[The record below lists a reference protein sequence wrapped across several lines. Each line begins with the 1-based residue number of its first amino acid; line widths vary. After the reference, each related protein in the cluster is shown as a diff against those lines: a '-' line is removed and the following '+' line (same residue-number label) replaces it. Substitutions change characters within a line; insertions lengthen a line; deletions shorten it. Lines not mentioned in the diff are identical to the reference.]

1 MIVNTEE
8 SHEASYIGNIE
19 ENRVGIDKENINF
32 LATLLTS
39 NLYSKPLESFLRETV
54 SNAYDSHVEAGTEEP
69 ILLLIEDDDYD
80 KYNYRISIRDYGTG
94 ISPER
99 FEKIYRNI
107 GSSTKRD
114 SNDFIGMFGI
124 GRFSC
129 LACTNV
135 ANITSYY
142 EGKKYS
148 YVMYNNGNGINI
160 DRLSV
165 TEGDFKNG
173 LEVSIKKRILSDR
186 ELVDA
191 IKTLCLFDKL
201 YIEYSGRNYIII
213 SKVKE
218 FNERKVTE
226 YKNFRTCNISSGSC
240 YFSLGKVLYTDNER
254 LISLEFQTRG
264 LIIDLPIGSVDIIP
278 NREALQFNDRTK
290 RVINER
296 FALVKKEL
304 QEIVNSTMSK
314 DFTLKDFYL
323 KIVDTNYCKV
333 DSDLSISYSDALL
346 DYTQMKIDNNVIP
359 DKFARFLNEVHYMS
373 IPKTDIYMSRNLG
386 PYEARRL
393 SLRKFITEEIKL
405 FEKADKT
412 FKNITKSYIA
422 ETTNSKAVI
431 LNFCGSTALKYSI
444 TIFCKNANYDYSSCI
459 NFLIS
464 SLNIE
469 SIGNDDVPDS
479 YIDCFRKDKKEKKVL
494 ADSIKEMPYRL
505 YTYNTYV
512 NKQGLSLYLKE
523 KGIVVYTYNTRED
536 DMLRHL
542 SEITYNIPCV
552 QALITV
558 KKEEAS
564 LLEGNRKFVK
574 LEDFMKRSILKK
586 LATAYIIYTN
596 MTEQGLNLKYYY
608 YANNSGFIPLV
619 QEFREKYKDCLTV
632 ISNTTSWFR
641 GLVKDFESKGL
652 VNTQDIEYF
661 KLTDD
666 ELKAYKFWNSANN
679 HCREY
684 TQRFVYKKMGKHP
697 RIGLDLKQLPN
708 LNKENNE

>member
-39 NLYSKPLESFLRETV
+39 NLYSKPLKSFLRETV
-54 SNAYDSHVEAGTEEP
+54 SNAYDSHIEAGTEEP
-69 ILLLIEDDDYD
+69 ILLLIEDADETF
-80 KYNYRISIRDYGTG
+80 NYRISIRDYGTG

-99 FEKIYRNI
+99 FEKIYKNI

-148 YVMYNNGNGINI
+148 YVMYKNGNGINI

-173 LEVSIKKRILSDR
+173 LEVSIKMRIYHDS
-186 ELVDA
+186 ELTDA

-201 YIEYSGRNYIII
+201 YVEYFGRNYSIINR
-213 SKVKE
+213 VKE

-226 YKNFRTCNISSGSC
+226 YKNFKTCNLHNYYC

-254 LISLEFQTRG
+254 LILSKFQTHG

-290 RVINER
+290 KVINER
-296 FALVKKEL
+296 LDLVKDEL
-304 QEIVNSTMSK
+304 QEIVTSALSN

-323 KIVDTNYCKV
+323 KLVD
-333 DSDLSISYSDALL
+333 DSSCRIDNDLNINYSDVSL
-346 DYTQMKIDNNVIP
+346 DYTRIRINGNTIP
-359 DKFARFLNEVHYMS
+359 IRFARFLREIHYMS
-373 IPKTDIYMSRNLG
+373 IPKTDIYVNNYLSS
-386 PYEARRL
+386 YDVRRL
-393 SLRKFITEEIKL
+393 YLERFITGEIKL

-412 FKNITKSYIA
+412 FKNITKSYIS
-422 ETTNSKAVI
+422 TTIKYKATI
-431 LNFCGSTALKYSI
+431 LNFCGTTALKYAISNY
-444 TIFCKNANYDYSSCI
+444 CKNSGHDYSDCI
-459 NFLIS
+459 DFLINN
-464 SLNIE
+464 LNIE
-469 SIGNDDVPDS
+469 KIGNDDVPDS
-479 YIDCFRKDKKEKKVL
+479 YVDYFKKDKKEKRVL
-494 ADSIKEMPYRL
+494 ADSIKEMPYRV
-505 YTYNTYV
+505 YRYNSYFN
-512 NKQGLSLYLKE
+512 NKDLSPYLKE
-523 KGIVVYTYNTRED
+523 RGIVVYTYNTRED
-536 DMLRHL
+536 DMLRNL
-542 SEITYNIPCV
+542 SGITEYIPYI

-558 KKEEAS
+558 KKEEAVF
-564 LLEGNRKFVK
+564 LEGNKKFVK
-574 LEDFMKRSILKK
+574 LEDFMKRNILKK

-596 MTEQGLNLKYYY
+596 MTNQGLNSRYYY
-608 YANNSGFIPLV
+608 SSNGLIPLV
-619 QEFREKYKDCLTV
+619 QEFRNKYKDCLQV
-632 ISNTTSWFR
+632 IANSTSWFE
-641 GLVKDFESKGL
+641 GLVKDFQSKGL

-661 KLTDD
+661 KLTED
-666 ELKAYKFWNSANN
+666 ELKAYKFWTSANE
-679 HCREY
+679 HCKEY
-684 TQRFVYKKMGKHP
+684 TQRFVYKKMGRHP

>member
-19 ENRVGIDKENINF
+19 ENRVGIDKENVNF

-69 ILLLIEDDDYD
+69 ILLLIEDD
-80 KYNYRISIRDYGTG
+80 KESYNYRISIRDYGTG

-107 GSSTKRD
+107 GSSTKREN
-114 SNDFIGMFGI
+114 NDFIGMFGI

-148 YVMYNNGNGINI
+148 YVMYKNGNGINI

-173 LEVSIKKRILSDR
+173 LEVSIKMRIYTES
-186 ELVDA
+186 ELTDA

-201 YIEYSGRNYIII
+201 YVEYSGRNYAIINRI
-213 SKVKE
+213 RE
-218 FNERKVTE
+218 FNERKVTK
-226 YKNFRTCNISSGSC
+226 YKNFKTCNLHNFYC

-254 LISLEFQTRG
+254 LISSKFNTRG

-290 RVINER
+290 KVINER
-296 FALVKKEL
+296 LDLVKDEL
-304 QEIVNSTMSK
+304 QEIVNSAISE

-323 KIVDTNYCKV
+323 KIVDPQCCKV
-333 DSDLSISYSDALL
+333 DNDLNISYSDISL
-346 DYTQMKIDNNVIP
+346 DYTRIKINNNVIP

-373 IPKTDIYMSRNLG
+373 IPKTDIYMNNYLDS
-386 PYEARRL
+386 YDVRRL
-393 SLRKFITEEIKL
+393 YLKRFITGEIKL

-412 FKNITKSYIA
+412 FKNITKSYIS
-422 ETTNSKAVI
+422 TTIKYKATV
-431 LNFCGSTALKYSI
+431 LNFCGATALKYAI
-444 TIFCKNANYDYSSCI
+444 TTYCKNSIHDYNSDCI
-459 NFLIS
+459 DFLIDN
-464 SLNIE
+464 LNIE
-469 SIGNDDVPDS
+469 KIGNDDVPDS
-479 YIDCFRKDKKEKKVL
+479 YIDYFKGDKKEKRVS
-494 ADSIKEMPYRL
+494 ADSIKEMSYRL
-505 YTYNTYV
+505 YRYNGYV
-512 NKQGLSLYLKE
+512 NNQDLSPYLKE

-536 DMLRHL
+536 DMLRNL
-542 SEITYNIPCV
+542 SNITEYIPCI

-558 KKEEAS
+558 KKEEAIF
-564 LLEGNRKFVK
+564 LEGNRKFVK

-596 MTEQGLNLKYYY
+596 MTEQGLNLNYYY
-608 YANNSGFIPLV
+608 YDEFIPLIK
-619 QEFREKYKDCLTV
+619 EFRNKYKDCLQV
-632 ISNTTSWFR
+632 ISNSTSWFR

-652 VNTQDIEYF
+652 VDTQDIEYF
-661 KLTDD
+661 KLTED
-666 ELKAYKFWNSANN
+666 ELKAYKFWNSAKK
-679 HCREY
+679 HCKEY

-708 LNKENNE
+708 LNK

>member
-1 MIVNTEE
+1 M
-8 SHEASYIGNIE
+8 
-19 ENRVGIDKENINF
+19 
-32 LATLLTS
+32 TS

-69 ILLLIEDDDYD
+69 ILLLIEDDDDEKYD
-80 KYNYRISIRDYGTG
+80 YRISIRDYGTG

-107 GSSTKRD
+107 GSSTKRE

-148 YVMYNNGNGINI
+148 YVMYKNGNGINI

-173 LEVSIKKRILSDR
+173 LEVSIKKRIYNDN
-186 ELVDA
+186 ELINA

-201 YIEYSGRNYIII
+201 YIEYSGRNYSIIN
-213 SKVKE
+213 KVKE

-226 YKNFRTCNISSGSC
+226 YKNFKTCNLNNGYGYC

-254 LISLEFQTRG
+254 LISYDFQTRG
-264 LIIDLPIGSVDIIP
+264 LIVDLPIGSVDIIP

-290 RVINER
+290 KVISEKLY
-296 FALVKKEL
+296 LVKEEL
-304 QEIVNSTMSK
+304 QEIVNSTISE

-323 KIVDTNYCKV
+323 KIVDTSYCKI
-333 DSDLSISYSDALL
+333 DADLNISYSDVSL
-346 DYTQMKIDNNVIP
+346 DYTRIKINNNAIP
-359 DKFARFLNEVHYMS
+359 NNFAKFLNDVHYMS
-373 IPKTDIYMSRNLG
+373 IPKTDIYMNRNLG

-393 SLRKFITEEIKL
+393 FLKKFITGEIEL

-422 ETTNSKAVI
+422 GMTSNKAVI
-431 LNFCGSTALKYSI
+431 LNFCGTTALKYAI
-444 TIFCKNANYDYSSCI
+444 TIYCKNTNYNYSDCI
-459 NFLIS
+459 DFLIA

-469 SIGNDDVPDS
+469 KIGNDDVPDS
-479 YIDCFRKDKKEKKVL
+479 YIDCLKKEKKEKRAL
-494 ADSIKEMPYRL
+494 ADSIKGMSYRL

-512 NKQGLSLYLKE
+512 NKQGLEYYLKE

-536 DMLRHL
+536 DLLRHL

-558 KKEEAS
+558 KKEEAV

-608 YANNSGFIPLV
+608 YANNNGFIPLV
-619 QEFREKYKDCLTV
+619 KEFREKYKDCLTV
-632 ISNTTSWFR
+632 VDNVTSWFQ
-641 GLVKDFESKGL
+641 GLVKDFQSKGL

-661 KLTDD
+661 KLTEE

>member
-69 ILLLIEDDDYD
+69 ILLLIEDD
-80 KYNYRISIRDYGTG
+80 KESYNYRISIRDYGTG

-148 YVMYNNGNGINI
+148 YVMYKNGNGINI

-173 LEVSIKKRILSDR
+173 LEVSIKMKIYNES
-186 ELVDA
+186 ELINA

-201 YIEYSGRNYIII
+201 YVEYSGRNYSIIN
-213 SKVKE
+213 KVKE
-218 FNERKVTE
+218 FNERKVTK
-226 YKNFRTCNISSGSC
+226 YKNFRTCNLHSYYC
-240 YFSLGKVLYTDNER
+240 YFSLGNVLYTDNER
-254 LISLEFQTRG
+254 LISSKFQTCG
-264 LIIDLPIGSVDIIP
+264 LIINLPIGMVDIIP

-290 RVINER
+290 KVID
-296 FALVKKEL
+296 AMLDLVKDEL
-304 QEIVNSTMSK
+304 QEIVNTALSN
-314 DFTLKDFYL
+314 DFTLKEFYL
-323 KIVDTNYCKV
+323 KLVDESCCKI
-333 DSDLSISYSDALL
+333 DTDLNISYPDVSL
-346 DYTQMKIDNNVIP
+346 DYTQIKINNTIIP
-359 DKFARFLNEVHYMS
+359 KNFEKFLKDVHYMS
-373 IPKTDIYMSRNLG
+373 IPKTDIYMSRNIS
-386 PYEARRL
+386 PYETRRL
-393 SLRKFITEEIKL
+393 YLNRFIVGYIKL

-422 ETTNSKAVI
+422 GITNNKAVI
-431 LNFCGSTALKYSI
+431 LNFCGAVALKYAI
-444 TIFCKNANYDYSSCI
+444 INYCKNANYDYSDCI
-459 NFLIS
+459 DFLVDNLDIK
-464 SLNIE
+464 

-479 YIDCFRKDKKEKKVL
+479 YVDYFKENKKEKRVS
-494 ADSIKEMPYRL
+494 ADSIKEMSYRL
-505 YTYNTYV
+505 YRYNTYV
-512 NKQGLSLYLKE
+512 NNQNLSLYLKE
-523 KGIVVYTYNTRED
+523 KGIVVYTYNTKED
-536 DMLRHL
+536 DMLRNL
-542 SEITYNIPCV
+542 SEITCNIPCI

-558 KKEEAS
+558 KKEEAVFI
-564 LLEGNRKFVK
+564 EGSRKFVK
-574 LEDFMKRSILKK
+574 LEDFMKRNILKK

-596 MTEQGLNLKYYY
+596 MIEQGLTLKYYY
-608 YANNSGFIPLV
+608 SDEHFIPLV
-619 QEFREKYKDCLTV
+619 QEFRNKYKDCLNV
-632 ISNTTSWFR
+632 VANPTSWFQ
-641 GLVKDFESKGL
+641 GLVKDFESKGF

-661 KLTDD
+661 KLTED
-666 ELKAYKFWNSANN
+666 ELKAYKFWNSAKK
-679 HCREY
+679 HCKEY
-684 TQRFVYKKMGKHP
+684 TQRFVYKKMGRHP

>member
-69 ILLLIEDDDYD
+69 ILLLVEDD
-80 KYNYRISIRDYGTG
+80 KETYNYRISIRDYGTG

-99 FEKIYRNI
+99 FERIYRNI

-148 YVMYNNGNGINI
+148 YVMYKNGNGINI

-173 LEVSIKKRILSDR
+173 LEVSIKMRIYSES
-186 ELVDA
+186 ELTDA

-201 YIEYSGRNYIII
+201 YVEYFGRNYSIIN
-213 SKVKE
+213 KVKE

-226 YKNFRTCNISSGSC
+226 YKNFKTCNLHNYYC

-254 LISLEFQTRG
+254 LISSKFQTNG
-264 LIIDLPIGSVDIIP
+264 LIINLPIGSVDIIP

-290 RVINER
+290 KVINEKLD
-296 FALVKKEL
+296 LVKDEL
-304 QEIVNSTMSK
+304 QEIVNSTISE

-323 KIVDTNYCKV
+323 KIVDPSCCKV
-333 DSDLSISYSDALL
+333 NNDLNISYSDILL
-346 DYTQMKIDNNVIP
+346 DCTQIKINNTVIP
-359 DKFARFLNEVHYMS
+359 DKFTRFLKEVHHMS
-373 IPKTDIYMSRNLG
+373 IPKTDIYMTRNLS
-386 PYEARRL
+386 PYEVRRL
-393 SLRKFITEEIKL
+393 YLKNFMTGEVKL

-422 ETTNSKAVI
+422 TTIKEKAVI
-431 LNFCGSTALKYSI
+431 LNFCGTNALKYAI
-444 TIFCKNANYDYSSCI
+444 TTYCKNSIHDYNSDCI
-459 NFLIS
+459 DFLIDN
-464 SLNIE
+464 LNIE
-469 SIGNDDVPDS
+469 SISNDDVPDY
-479 YIDCFRKDKKEKKVL
+479 YIDNFKKDKKEKRVS
-494 ADSIKEMPYRL
+494 ADSIKEMSYRL
-505 YTYNTYV
+505 YSYNTYI
-512 NKQGLSLYLKE
+512 NMQDLSSYLKE
-523 KGIVVYTYNTRED
+523 KGIVVYAYNTRED
-536 DMLRHL
+536 DMLRNL
-542 SEITYNIPCV
+542 SAVTYNIPCV

-558 KKEEAS
+558 KKEEAVF
-564 LLEGNRKFVK
+564 LEGNKKFVK

-596 MTEQGLNLKYYY
+596 MIGQGLNLNYYY
-608 YANNSGFIPLV
+608 DNDGFIPLV
-619 QEFREKYKDCLTV
+619 QEFKNKYKGCLTV
-632 ISNTTSWFR
+632 IAKASSWFK

-661 KLTDD
+661 KLTED
-666 ELKAYKFWNSANN
+666 ELKVYNFWNSAKK
-679 HCREY
+679 HCKEY
-684 TQRFVYKKMGKHP
+684 TQRFVYKKMGRHP

>member
-54 SNAYDSHVEAGTEEP
+54 SNAYDSHIEAGTEEP
-69 ILLLIEDDDYD
+69 ILLLIEDD
-80 KYNYRISIRDYGTG
+80 KESYNYRISIRDYGTG

-129 LACTNV
+129 LACTNL

-148 YVMYNNGNGINI
+148 YVMYKNGNGINI

-165 TEGDFKNG
+165 IEGDFKNG
-173 LEVSIKKRILSDR
+173 LEVSIKKRIYSER
-186 ELVDA
+186 EFTEA

-201 YIEYSGRNYIII
+201 YVEYSGSNYSIINN
-213 SKVKE
+213 VKE

-226 YKNFRTCNISSGSC
+226 YKNFKTCNLHSSYC
-240 YFSLGKVLYTDNER
+240 CFSLGKVLYTDNER
-254 LISLEFQTRG
+254 LILSKFQTKG

-290 RVINER
+290 KVINEKL
-296 FALVKKEL
+296 ALVKDEL
-304 QEIVNSTMSK
+304 QEIVNSTTSK
-314 DFTLKDFYL
+314 NFTLKDFYL
-323 KIVDTNYCKV
+323 KIANASYCKV
-333 DSDLSISYSDALL
+333 DTNLISYSDVSL
-346 DYTQMKIDNNVIP
+346 DYIQIKINNKTIP
-359 DKFARFLNEVHYMS
+359 DKFARFLKEVHYMS
-373 IPKTDIYMSRNLG
+373 IPKTDIYMNRNINQ
-386 PYEARRL
+386 YEARRL
-393 SLRKFITEEIKL
+393 YLNKFITGEIKL

-422 ETTNSKAVI
+422 EIANKAVI
-431 LNFCGSTALKYSI
+431 LNFCGTTALKYVI
-444 TIFCKNANYDYSSCI
+444 TNYCKNSNYDYSDCI
-459 NFLIS
+459 DFLIDN
-464 SLNIE
+464 LNIE
-469 SIGNDDVPDS
+469 KIGNDDVPDS
-479 YIDCFRKDKKEKKVL
+479 YIDYFKKDKKEKKIS
-494 ADSIKEMPYRL
+494 ADSIKEMSYRL
-505 YTYNTYV
+505 YRYNSYV
-512 NKQGLSLYLKE
+512 NNQNLSLYIKE
-523 KGIVVYTYNTRED
+523 KGVVVYTYNTRED
-536 DMLRHL
+536 DMLREL
-542 SEITYNIPCV
+542 SNITEHIPCI

-558 KKEEAS
+558 KKEEAVF
-564 LLEGNRKFVK
+564 LEGNRKFVK
-574 LEDFMKRSILKK
+574 LEDFMNRSILKK

-596 MTEQGLNLKYYY
+596 MTEQGLNLNYYY
-608 YANNSGFIPLV
+608 NDEHFIPLV
-619 QEFREKYKDCLTV
+619 QEFRNKYKDCLTV
-632 ISNTTSWFR
+632 ITNATSWFQ
-641 GLVKDFESKGL
+641 GLVKDFQSKGL

-661 KLTDD
+661 KLTED
-666 ELKAYKFWNSANN
+666 ELKAYKFWNSAKK
-679 HCREY
+679 HCKEY
-684 TQRFVYKKMGKHP
+684 TQRFVYKKMGRHP
-697 RIGLDLKQLPN
+697 RIGLGLKQLPN